1 MKNRTTSSR
10 DDSGEERHK
19 QEAVASTYAPSGA
32 PASCRVRAARSTLQ
46 DCGGWTRTAY
56 PLTTSSTGGAV
67 RADLSDFP
75 TALPAPG
82 ADASDERDAGGAGL
96 VSRDQTMRYEES
108 APR

>member
-10 DDSGEERHK
+10 YDSGEQRHK
-19 QEAVASTYAPSGA
+19 QEAVGSPYAPSRA
-32 PASCRVRAARSTLQ
+32 PAPCRVRAAQRTLQ

-56 PLTTSSTGGAV
+56 PLTTRSTGGAV

-82 ADASDERDAGGAGL
+82 ADAFDQRDAGGAGL
-96 VSRDQTMRYEES
+96 VSRDQTMRYE
-108 APR
+108 